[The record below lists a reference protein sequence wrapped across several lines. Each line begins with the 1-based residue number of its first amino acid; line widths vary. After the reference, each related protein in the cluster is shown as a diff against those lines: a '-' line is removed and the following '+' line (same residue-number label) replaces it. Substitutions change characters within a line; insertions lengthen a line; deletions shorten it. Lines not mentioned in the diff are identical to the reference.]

1 MTHTDALKAPHFELR
16 NRNLA
21 PEHVSHSHEFHQ
33 LILATHGT
41 TELAMEGREER
52 VTARRGCLI
61 PCARHHEF
69 QGDGCNRTL
78 VLDIPITHLAT
89 LEKGDEIAR
98 LFDKPRFF
106 NVPAGL
112 NQLTHALAQ
121 QLEQCPGL
129 QNEIAVLLLRALT
142 MYLQD
147 VPQASVSQLGAPSRR
162 LKLSGKHCISER
174 LDLKRLDDWVDQH
187 LADDIRVEQL
197 AALCA
202 LSPGHFH
209 ACFRELTGVTPLAY
223 VQRRR
228 LEHARTLVRHSAL
241 SLGHIAMLV
250 GFRDQGSFSRA
261 YRRYYEIAPSSDR

>member
-1 MTHTDALKAPHFELR
+1 MGDFELHS
-16 NRNLA
+16 RNLA
-21 PEHVSHSHEFHQ
+21 PEHVAHSHEFHQ
-33 LILATHGT
+33 LILATHGA

-61 PCARHHEF
+61 PCTRHHEF

-106 NVPAGL
+106 NVPTGL

-142 MYLQD
+142 MYLHD
-147 VPQASVSQLGAPSRR
+147 EPESVVSQLGKPV
-162 LKLSGKHCISER
+162 GKRCISER
-174 LDLKRLDDWVDQH
+174 LDLVRLDNWIDQH
-187 LADDIRVEQL
+187 LADAIHVEQM

-261 YRRYYEIAPSSDR
+261 YRRYYEVAPSLDRC

>member
-1 MTHTDALKAPHFELR
+1 MTRFELQS
-16 NRNLA
+16 RNLA
-21 PEHVSHSHEFHQ
+21 SEHVAHSHDFHQ
-33 LILATHGT
+33 LILATSGV
-41 TELAMEGREER
+41 TELAMEGQGER

-61 PCARHHEF
+61 PSSRHHEYE
-69 QGDGCNRTL
+69 GDGSNRTL
-78 VLDIPITHLAT
+78 VLDIPVAQLAS
-89 LEKGDEIAR
+89 LEKGDDIER

-106 NVPAGL
+106 TIPPAL
-112 NQLTHALAQ
+112 NQLTHALAN

-129 QNEIAVLLLRALT
+129 QNEIAILLLRALT

-147 VPQASVSQLGAPSRR
+147 EPSSAVAQLGTR
-162 LKLSGKHCISER
+162 CVSER
-174 LDLKRLDDWVDQH
+174 LDLERLDAWLDQH

-209 ACFRELTGVTPLAY
+209 ACFRELTGVTPLTY

-228 LEHARTLVRHSAL
+228 LEHARTLARHSVL

-261 YRRYYEIAPSSDR
+261 YRRHFDIAPSSDR